1 MSTNNDTD
9 EHDAWCMNEVQ
20 YTTADAANVEPAKA
34 NISVAQANIGRVA
47 AKSANK
53 KGVKIISIFPEYLD
67 EPGIIFSKS
76 QKVIKTKN
84 ILERKKKMI
93 ELSDI
98 FVCLPG
104 GIGTLDEITE
114 VLSSAALGEH
124 SKPIFLINTNNFWSP
139 FMNLLD
145 HMEKNK
151 FIRINGDEAIKSSS
165 LSNLFIVDDFEELSI
180 HEKFISA

>member
-1 MSTNNDTD
+1 
-9 EHDAWCMNEVQ
+9 
-20 YTTADAANVEPAKA
+20 
-34 NISVAQANIGRVA
+34 
-47 AKSANK
+47 
-53 KGVKIISIFPEYLD
+53 
-67 EPGIIFSKS
+67 
-76 QKVIKTKN
+76 
-84 ILERKKKMI
+84 MI

-114 VLSSAALGEH
+114 VLSTAALGEH

-165 LSNLFIVDDFEELSI
+165 LSNLFIVDDFEELSM

>member
-1 MSTNNDTD
+1 M
-9 EHDAWCMNEVQ
+9 
-20 YTTADAANVEPAKA
+20 K
-34 NISVAQANIGRVA
+34 
-47 AKSANK
+47 
-53 KGVKIISIFPEYLD
+53 
-67 EPGIIFSKS
+67 
-76 QKVIKTKN
+76 KN
-84 ILERKKKMI
+84 IYLF

-114 VLSSAALGEH
+114 VLSTAALGEH

-151 FIRINGDEAIKSSS
+151 FIRIGRNKGFMNNLDDLSS
-165 LSNLFIVDDFEELSI
+165 LKPVVNNFDQIFKEKKMIISIVALVILSI
-180 HEKFISA
+180 ILISFITFL